1 VTSHGLSLEEL
12 AATLPAGGAAYID
25 RDWLADGA
33 APTVA
38 SAVVFAPEAGLR
50 WAGGAGY
57 PAGDDPDAAAWGML
71 DALAARTADA
81 ASAAAGTSGS
91 VLVPGG
97 GLLAQRVRA
106 RLRAQHGAAGE
117 SPAVVVDTTG
127 SAEGLRAAC
136 AAVADLGAVVLA
148 VTPLGGTVAYDLYVE
163 VHRRGLRLIGV
174 PDPTEPDW
182 AGPDADIPAPITLR
196 PGVATGVRASAW
208 LVLRA

>member
-1 VTSHGLSLEEL
+1 L

-25 RDWLADGA
+25 RDWLSDGA
-33 APTVA
+33 LPRVA
-38 SAVVFAPEAGLR
+38 SAVVFAPGAGLR
-50 WAGGAGY
+50 WAGGADY

-71 DALAARTADA
+71 DALAARTAEA
-81 ASAAAGTSGS
+81 ASTAAGPSGS

-106 RLRAQHGAAGE
+106 RLRSHDDAAGD

-127 SAEGLRAAC
+127 SPEGLLAAC

-174 PDPTEPDW
+174 RDPTEPDFAEPDG
-182 AGPDADIPAPITLR
+182 AGPGTDAPAPVTLVR
-196 PGVATGVRASAW
+196 GAADVRASAW